1 MAKDDTG
8 TQDPAPEAKVEVET
22 KTKADGTEALT
33 AEQVNEEPVAG
44 SVPEP
49 VEAPVAAEPE
59 PEPEPQPDPKPE
71 PDSKAGSASEPA
83 AKVEPA
89 AEPEV
94 AAPAPV
100 VTPVAETKAEDERSD
115 EPGEPKEPE
124 IELPKQLLFGRWD
137 LSDVVVSDPGLA
149 RYINLHSF
157 RLPHTGARHAN
168 RPFAK
173 AKVTVVE
180 RLINDMMR
188 TESYTGKKNKAYA
201 VVREA
206 FALMGKK
213 GDKNPVQLLVTAI
226 ENSAPKEGTTS
237 LRYGGIRIFKA
248 VDMSPS
254 RRLDFA
260 LRNLCEG
267 AIQGSH
273 RSKQSIAS
281 SLAKELRKAAD
292 NNTDSYAVSKK
303 EEVERRAESA
313 R

>member
-1 MAKDDTG
+1 MAKDDPKTKIEA
-8 TQDPAPEAKVEVET
+8 PAEDVET
-22 KTKADGTEALT
+22 DKPAKAPA
-33 AEQVNEEPVAG
+33 
-44 SVPEP
+44 PEP
-49 VEAPVAAEPE
+49 VEIKEAEEQAEASPQSDPEPEPEVEAKTDPAPDVASTPEPKTSAPLVADEPAEAEPE
-59 PEPEPQPDPKPE
+59 PEPEKPE
-71 PDSKAGSASEPA
+71 
-83 AKVEPA
+83 
-89 AEPEV
+89 
-94 AAPAPV
+94 
-100 VTPVAETKAEDERSD
+100 
-115 EPGEPKEPE
+115 
-124 IELPKQLLFGRWD
+124 IQLPKQLLFGRWD
-137 LSDVVVSDPGLA
+137 LSSVVVSDPGLA

-188 TESYTGKKNKAYA
+188 TERYTGKKNKAYA

-206 FALMGKK
+206 FEIMGRK
-213 GDKNPVQLLVTAI
+213 GDQNPVQLLVTAI
-226 ENSAPKEGTTS
+226 ENSAPKEATTS

-260 LRNLCEG
+260 LRNLSEG

-273 RSKQSIAS
+273 GSKQTIAS

>member
-1 MAKDDTG
+1 MADESAKPTEDEPTIQE
-8 TQDPAPEAKVEVET
+8 TPEPAVEPKTEEAK
-22 KTKADGTEALT
+22 
-33 AEQVNEEPVAG
+33 
-44 SVPEP
+44 
-49 VEAPVAAEPE
+49 AEPE
-59 PEPEPQPDPKPE
+59 PTTADAEPEPPKAEPEPKPE
-71 PDSKAGSASEPA
+71 PRTEAGSEPEPESVVKA
-83 AKVEPA
+83 DEDQTPAEEPVPEVEAKTGEEEVEPE
-89 AEPEV
+89 EPE
-94 AAPAPV
+94 
-100 VTPVAETKAEDERSD
+100 
-115 EPGEPKEPE
+115 EPE
-124 IELPKQLLFGRWD
+124 IKLPKQLLFGRWD

-173 AKVTVVE
+173 ARVTVVE

-188 TESYTGKKNKAYA
+188 TEQYTGKKNKAYA

-206 FALMGKK
+206 FAIVGKK
-213 GDKNPVQLLVTAI
+213 GDLNPVQVLVTAI
-226 ENSAPKEGTTS
+226 ENSSPKEGTTS

-260 LRNLCEG
+260 LRNISEG

-273 RSKQSIAS
+273 KTKLTIAG
-281 SLAKELRKAAD
+281 SLARELRKAAD
-292 NNTDSYAVSKK
+292 NNTDSFAVSKR